1 MDFHKQYRGMNENIT
16 PSDTLVQQT
25 IAKMESGRPH
35 RARKPLK
42 IILAVAATLACVS
55 TAVAANQEAVL
66 RVLYQIAPGMAEYL
80 QPVGQVCEDRGV
92 KLEVV
97 SADVEGSTAK
107 VYLSLTDTTGSL
119 FGDAA
124 PDLYDSW
131 HLDYP
136 RWGRAAPLSCG
147 CSTVDYDPS
156 THTATYFL
164 QIDDLGG
171 DIPAG
176 AFEFSFNKLL
186 IGKVEQEGVPVTA
199 DLSAVPQNAPT
210 ENHDINGLSASDI
223 SLYETMH
230 DYDFLVP
237 QGTLWQSEDGNVT
250 LTAAAWHDGALHLSY
265 RTEGKLSRDN
275 HANFAV
281 LRMTDGTELWRDYD
295 VSYVDSDADA
305 EVTEYVFPMAYED
318 VAGCTLTGDI
328 YTASDLMDGS
338 WAVSFRLT
346 Q

>member
-1 MDFHKQYRGMNENIT
+1 MDFHKQYRSMNENIT
-16 PSDTLVQQT
+16 PSDALVQQT

-42 IILAVAATLACVS
+42 IILAVAAALACVS

-80 QPVGQVCEDRGV
+80 QPVGQACENRGV

-131 HLDYP
+131 SLDYAGF
-136 RWGRAAPLSCG
+136 GRGARSYG
-147 CSTVDYDPS
+147 CSTLDYDPN

-164 QIDDLGG
+164 QIDDLNGKH
-171 DIPAG
+171 IPAG
-176 AFEFSFNKLL
+176 AFRFSFNQLL
-186 IGKVEQEGVPVTA
+186 IGREKQEGVPVTA
-199 DLSAVPQNAPT
+199 DLSVVPKSAPT
-210 ENHDINGLSASDI
+210 ENHAING
-223 SLYETMH
+223 YGTMNP
-230 DYDFLVP
+230 DALGDMDSYDFLVP
-237 QGTLWQSEDGNVT
+237 QGTLWQSEDGNFT

-275 HANFAV
+275 HADFAV

-318 VAGCTLTGDI
+318 VAGCTLAGDL
-328 YTASDLMDGS
+328 YTASNLMDGR

>member
-1 MDFHKQYRGMNENIT
+1 M
-16 PSDTLVQQT
+16 
-25 IAKMESGRPH
+25 
-35 RARKPLK
+35 
-42 IILAVAATLACVS
+42 
-55 TAVAANQEAVL
+55 
-66 RVLYQIAPGMAEYL
+66 
-80 QPVGQVCEDRGV
+80 
-92 KLEVV
+92 
-97 SADVEGSTAK
+97 
-107 VYLSLTDTTGSL
+107 
-119 FGDAA
+119 
-124 PDLYDSW
+124 
-131 HLDYP
+131 
-136 RWGRAAPLSCG
+136 
-147 CSTVDYDPS
+147 
-156 THTATYFL
+156 
-164 QIDDLGG
+164 
-171 DIPAG
+171 
-176 AFEFSFNKLL
+176 
-186 IGKVEQEGVPVTA
+186 
-199 DLSAVPQNAPT
+199 PQNAPT

-318 VAGCTLTGDI
+318 VAGCTLTGDL
-328 YTASDLMDGS
+328 YTASNRMDGR

>member
-1 MDFHKQYRGMNENIT
+1 M
-16 PSDTLVQQT
+16 
-25 IAKMESGRPH
+25 
-35 RARKPLK
+35 
-42 IILAVAATLACVS
+42 
-55 TAVAANQEAVL
+55 
-66 RVLYQIAPGMAEYL
+66 
-80 QPVGQVCEDRGV
+80 
-92 KLEVV
+92 
-97 SADVEGSTAK
+97 
-107 VYLSLTDTTGSL
+107 
-119 FGDAA
+119 
-124 PDLYDSW
+124 
-131 HLDYP
+131 
-136 RWGRAAPLSCG
+136 
-147 CSTVDYDPS
+147 
-156 THTATYFL
+156 
-164 QIDDLGG
+164 GG

-295 VSYVDSDADA
+295 VSYVDADADA
-305 EVTEYVFPMAYED
+305 EVTEYVFPMAYKD
-318 VAGCTLTGDI
+318 VAGCTLTGDL
-328 YTASDLMDGS
+328 YTASNLMDGR

>member
-16 PSDTLVQQT
+16 ASDALVQQT
-25 IAKMESGRPH
+25 IAKMESGRQH

-42 IILAVAATLACVS
+42 IIIAVAAALACVS

-119 FGDAA
+119 FGDSA

-136 RWGRAAPLSCG
+136 RTGRVAPISYG
-147 CSTVDYDPS
+147 CSMENYDPD

-164 QIDDLGG
+164 WIDDLGG

-176 AFEFSFNKLL
+176 AFKFTFNKLL
-186 IGKVEQEGVPVTA
+186 IGKVEQEGIPVTA
-199 DLSAVPQNAPT
+199 DLTTVPQNAPT
-210 ENHDINGLSASDI
+210 ENHDINGLSASDT

-230 DYDFLVP
+230 DYDFLTP

-250 LTAAAWHDGALHLSY
+250 LTAAVWHDGALHLSY

-281 LRMTDGTELWRDYD
+281 LHMADGTELWRDYD

-318 VAGCTLTGDI
+318 VVGCTLSGDL
-328 YTASDLMDGS
+328 YTASDLIDGS
-338 WAVSFRLT
+338 WAVSFQLT

>member
-1 MDFHKQYRGMNENIT
+1 M
-16 PSDTLVQQT
+16 
-25 IAKMESGRPH
+25 
-35 RARKPLK
+35 
-42 IILAVAATLACVS
+42 
-55 TAVAANQEAVL
+55 
-66 RVLYQIAPGMAEYL
+66 
-80 QPVGQVCEDRGV
+80 
-92 KLEVV
+92 
-97 SADVEGSTAK
+97 
-107 VYLSLTDTTGSL
+107 
-119 FGDAA
+119 
-124 PDLYDSW
+124 
-131 HLDYP
+131 
-136 RWGRAAPLSCG
+136 
-147 CSTVDYDPS
+147 
-156 THTATYFL
+156 
-164 QIDDLGG
+164 GG

-250 LTAAAWHDGALHLSY
+250 LTAAAWYDGALHLSY

-328 YTASDLMDGS
+328 YTAITQHEDISDGYVLMFYPFYPFSSLNARTQRIDHRIS
-338 WAVSFRLT
+338 AAVRQPSGRAYAGGRAFGYPRRHQT
-346 Q
+346 AKAARTTDFPAADWQP

>member
-1 MDFHKQYRGMNENIT
+1 M
-16 PSDTLVQQT
+16 
-25 IAKMESGRPH
+25 
-35 RARKPLK
+35 
-42 IILAVAATLACVS
+42 
-55 TAVAANQEAVL
+55 
-66 RVLYQIAPGMAEYL
+66 
-80 QPVGQVCEDRGV
+80 
-92 KLEVV
+92 
-97 SADVEGSTAK
+97 EGSTAK

-124 PDLYDSW
+124 PGLYDSW

-156 THTATYFL
+156 TRTATYFL
-164 QIDDLGG
+164 QTDDLGG
-171 DIPAG
+171 DVPAG
-176 AFEFSFNKLL
+176 AFKFSFNKLL
-186 IGKVEQEGVPVTA
+186 IGKVEQEDVPVTA
-199 DLSAVPQNAPT
+199 DLSAVTQNAPT

-265 RTEGKLSRDN
+265 RTGGKLSRDN
-275 HANFAV
+275 HADFAV
-281 LRMTDGTELWRDYD
+281 LCMTDGTELWRDYD
-295 VSYVDSDADA
+295 VSYVDADADA

-318 VAGCTLTGDI
+318 VAGCTLTGDL
-328 YTASDLMDGS
+328 YTASNLMDGR